1 MKFSAQWSIEREGKG
16 GGEHGGDRRKD
27 MNNFHI
33 IIYVVYV
40 LFVRMKANNMLPL
53 IC

>member
-1 MKFSAQWSIEREGKG
+1 MGAGGMVREGADLEREEIAGK
-16 GGEHGGDRRKD
+16 H

-33 IIYVVYV
+33 IICVVYV